1 MMQDVIIAI
10 IRQAAMLT
18 KPQQDE
24 FTSKAAEALA
34 TLINS
39 TSTEIDDALVRE
51 LGLPIGGQVIQ
62 KLEALV

>member
-1 MMQDVIIAI
+1 MFEDVIIAI
-10 IRQAAMLT
+10 VRQAAMLT

-24 FTSKAAEALA
+24 FSTKAAEALA

-39 TSTEIDDALVRE
+39 SQTEIDDAIVRQVAIP
-51 LGLPIGGQVIQ
+51 LGGQIIT